1 MVSRNVEVDMKL
13 DSLKNCVDELY
24 DKSEKAS
31 ENINSLNDITD
42 YLDNQVDQK
51 QISIEKLE
59 DSIISMQSNILT
71 LTNRV
76 DTLSQSLTHF
86 QNAVIKL
93 EKHLQAEIVN
103 FEKQRKNNIQKELEE
118 IIEKSEKRI
127 FFICFAII
135 SLASGFVGF
144 VLGKLQWK

>member
-1 MVSRNVEVDMKL
+1 MVTRSVEVDMKL
-13 DSLKNCVDELY
+13 DSLKKCVDELY
-24 DKSEKAS
+24 DKSEETA

-76 DTLSQSLTHF
+76 DVLSQSLTHF

-103 FEKQRKNNIQKELEE
+103 FEKQRKNSIQKELEE
-118 IIEKSEKRI
+118 IIEKSEKRV

-144 VLGKLQWK
+144 VLGKL